1 MVLRGIDDVWL
12 RRTVRVEVAVALRG
26 QCQIV
31 DLDLADE
38 QVAVTS
44 GTLAIVGEDDLDL
57 VDRAVDLELEG
68 DGGASELRQVAR
80 PCRRGNRDVC
90 RDERAVDEEREGRVG
105 GLGGYACG
113 RRGCRSGRVKKS
125 MP

>member
-1 MVLRGIDDVWL
+1 MVLRGVDDVRL

-68 DGGASELRQVAR
+68 DGGTSELRQVAR
-80 PCRRGNRDVC
+80 PRRRRDRDVR
-90 RDERAVDEEREGRVG
+90 RDERAVDVEREGRVALEG
-105 GLGGYACG
+105 A
-113 RRGCRSGRVKKS
+113 RRRRRR
-125 MP
+125 